1 MASYAVGSDG
11 SVTFPSGFNA
21 VLNTW
26 SATISRTT
34 QVLTGYGANV
44 HNRRAS
50 AVVDITGS
58 AGGIPKYFDGSGV
71 GADNT
76 FSPIAHTDS
85 GTANLADAGDL
96 SDRAGGNITL
106 RVAPAVST
114 GSDCEITFGAV
125 FSSYAFSVTNDGDSS
140 VTFNFEM
147 NDGDGPTVTWDET
160 A

>member
-1 MASYAVGSDG
+1 MANYAVGSDG

-21 VLNTW
+21 VLNAW
-26 SATISRTT
+26 SATVSRTT

-58 AGGIPKYFDGSGV
+58 AGGIPKYWDGADS

-85 GTANLADAGDL
+85 ATANLADAGDL
-96 SDRAGGNITL
+96 TDRTGGNITL
-106 RVAPAVST
+106 TAASGCT
-114 GSDCEITFGAV
+114 LTFGAV
-125 FSSYAFSVTNDGDSS
+125 FSSYAFTVNNDGDSS

-147 NDGDGPTVTWDET
+147 NDGDGPTVVWDET

>member
-11 SVTFPSGFNA
+11 SVTFPTGFNA

-26 SATISRTT
+26 SATITRATH
-34 QVLTGYGANV
+34 VLTGYGAGV

-58 AGGIPKYFDGSGV
+58 AGGIPKYWDGTAGS
-71 GADNT
+71 DNT
-76 FSPIAHTDS
+76 QSPIAHTDS

-125 FSSYAFSVTNDGDSS
+125 FSSYAFTVTNDGDSS
-140 VTFNFEM
+140 ITFNFEM
-147 NDGDGPTVTWDET
+147 NDGDGPTATWDET

>member
-11 SVTFPSGFNA
+11 SATFPAGYNA

-50 AVVDITGS
+50 AVVDVTGS
-58 AGGIPKYFDGSGV
+58 AGGIPKYYDGSG
-71 GADNT
+71 GGGDNT
-76 FSPIAHTDS
+76 FSPIAHADS
-85 GTANLADAGDL
+85 ATANLADAGDL
-96 SDRAGGNITL
+96 TDRAGGNITL
-106 RVAPAVST
+106 RVAAAS
-114 GSDCEITFGAV
+114 GSGDDCEITFGAV

-147 NDGDGPTVTWDET
+147 NDGDGPTVTWDES

>member
-11 SVTFPSGFNA
+11 SVTFPTGFNA

-58 AGGIPKYFDGSGV
+58 AGGIPKYWDDTGGV
-71 GADNT
+71 ENSQ
-76 FSPIAHTDS
+76 SPIAHTP
-85 GTANLADAGDL
+85 GTGNLSDAGDL
-96 SDRAGGNITL
+96 TDRAGGNITL
-106 RVAPAVST
+106 RVAPAVSA

-125 FSSYAFSVTNDGDSS
+125 FSSYAFTVTNDGDSS
-140 VTFNFEM
+140 ITFNFEM
-147 NDGDGPTVTWDET
+147 NDGDGPTATWDET

>member
-11 SVTFPSGFNA
+11 SVTFPTGFNA

-26 SATISRTT
+26 SATIGRTT

-58 AGGIPKYFDGSGV
+58 AGGIPKYWDGDTGS
-71 GADNT
+71 DNSQ
-76 FSPIAHTDS
+76 SPISHTDS
-85 GTANLADAGDL
+85 VTSNLADAGDL
-96 SDRAGGNITL
+96 TDQAGGNITL
-106 RVAPAVST
+106 TVAT
-114 GSDCEITFGAV
+114 GCTLTFGAV
-125 FSSYAFSVTNDGDSS
+125 FSSYALTVTNDGDSAI
-140 VTFNFEM
+140 TFNFEM
-147 NDGDGPTVTWDET
+147 NDGDGPTAVWDET

>member
-11 SVTFPSGFNA
+11 SATFPAGYNA

-50 AVVDITGS
+50 AVVDVTGS
-58 AGGIPKYFDGSGV
+58 AGGIPKYWDGAAT

-76 FSPIAHTDS
+76 FSPIAHADS
-85 GTANLADAGDL
+85 ATANLADAGDL
-96 SDRAGGNITL
+96 TDRAGGNITL
-106 RVAPAVST
+106 RVAAAS
-114 GSDCEITFGAV
+114 GSGDDCEITFGAV